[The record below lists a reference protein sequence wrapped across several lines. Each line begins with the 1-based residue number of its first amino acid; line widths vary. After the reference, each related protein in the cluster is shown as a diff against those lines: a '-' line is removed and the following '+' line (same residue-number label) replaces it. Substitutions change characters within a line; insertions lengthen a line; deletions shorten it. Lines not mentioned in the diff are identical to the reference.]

1 MATETARII
10 VEGDTNGATVALKE
24 TARATDQ
31 VTTASKAA
39 GAELADLTRQTQAT
53 SKAQAEATAAINRMR
68 AAQDEAAMT
77 ARAFG
82 EGSAEAAE
90 AQARLTKATEAAR
103 VADKALNAELAQ
115 AKLGLAAVSA
125 SADKATPALARQTRE
140 VEKLSAAADRNA
152 TELKRAELQQTA
164 NARASSKGAE
174 GFDLMGAAGS
184 RLMGVIGPAALG
196 ATLMAAGAW
205 LGEAAQKT
213 LAYETAL
220 ANLPFSLEGAQA
232 ATRGLISESTL
243 MAAASSATALKVTK
257 TSDEFEKLAEASVK
271 LGAKL
276 GQPADQLLNN
286 LVTALGRGSTELLD
300 NAGIVLKTG
309 EAQERYAASI
319 GKSVEALSDEE
330 KASAFK
336 VEAFKAIVAAAD
348 DTTMAI
354 DSNAAAIVRFGNSWT
369 STWDSIER
377 RTVNAVGSV
386 LSAAAGVNDELFE
399 YAANAQA
406 AAEITA
412 RWNEEAEDG
421 PISMADWAMA
431 TVRTSEAYAGLQT
444 ILASDVWE
452 KAGEQS
458 RARAAELD
466 KEADFA
472 ARQQK
477 AYAAM
482 LAEQERHLDAQAAAS
497 VTMGP
502 ALPPKADK
510 RGGARRKD
518 EGFIDPGSVATV
530 RIGDGRDET
539 DAIASD
545 AAFIERSNAAMAEAA
560 AIEQNIE
567 TRQRSIDAI
576 STEMEAREAAGLAQ
590 DDLIAKRFDSERELL
605 NYTRRTST
613 DKARIQEA
621 ETRFAKVQHDRR
633 LRDLRATYAAE
644 QKEQQKRQANMQ
656 IVAGAVEGFGNAVV
670 GAMSAEAEGSKG
682 AIAKSLQAWL
692 VGVRN
697 QMIVKG
703 AVELAFVAA
712 SAASFNPVGVAAHG
726 TAAGLA
732 FAAAGAAG
740 IAGAAIG
747 AAVPGDSGGSAGSA
761 GAVGGGG
768 GAAAPR
774 SSGGGGGRDGNERQ
788 DVPLSFTDTR
798 SKSIDMPRA
807 TPSSTT
813 NHATVT
819 NVYVTGLVAGDENKL
834 GAEISRL
841 AEKGRRHGKRN

>member
-1 MATETARII
+1 MAVETAKI
-10 VEGDTNGATVALKE
+10 VIEGDTNGATVALKE

-53 SKAQAEATAAINRMR
+53 SKANADATAAINRMR
-68 AAQDEAAMT
+68 QAQDEASMT

-82 EGSAEAAE
+82 DGSKEAAA

-140 VEKLSAAADRNA
+140 VEKLSAAADRNT

-184 RLMGVIGPAALG
+184 RLMGVLGPAALG

-348 DTTMAI
+348 NTTMAI
-354 DSNAAAIVRFGNSWT
+354 DSNAAAIVRFGNTWT
-369 STWDSIER
+369 SSWDAIER

-472 ARQQK
+472 SRQQK

-502 ALPPKADK
+502 ALPPKAEK

-518 EGFIDPGSVATV
+518 EFIDPGSVATV

-590 DDLIAKRFDSERELL
+590 DDLIAKRFDQERELL
-605 NYTRRTST
+605 NFTRRTST
-613 DKARIQEA
+613 DKARIAEA

-644 QKEQQKRQANMQ
+644 QKEQAKRQANMQ

-788 DVPLSFTDTR
+788 DVPLSFADTR

-813 NHATVT
+813 NHAQVT

-841 AEKGRRHGKRN
+841 AEKGRRLGKRN